1 MLIVSLH
8 LFLLSLICS
17 SHWGSSGWSL
27 AAKGICLSLVGVVV
41 LSLAAGALL
50 LVLTALGLD
59 LLVAALGK
67 LRALVEAPLGA
78 EARVARPR
86 LVVDEDE
93 GGVLGRGG
101 EGVVRGGE
109 VEDGVTRGSGV
120 RARASSPRCG
130 QACRGG
136 RRREGDGGGALL
148 VREIPSASG
157 GTGVVQGGR

>member
-1 MLIVSLH
+1 M
-8 LFLLSLICS
+8 
-17 SHWGSSGWSL
+17 
-27 AAKGICLSLVGVVV
+27 V
-41 LSLAAGALL
+41 LSLAAGAFL

-109 VEDGVTRGSGV
+109 VEDGVTRGGGV
-120 RARASSPRCG
+120 RARVARAARRLRDAAKPVGAGEGAKGHRSSPCT
-130 QACRGG
+130 AEP
-136 RRREGDGGGALL
+136 RRR
-148 VREIPSASG
+148 P
-157 GTGVVQGGR
+157 